1 MKSILKPILV
11 AAVSL
16 GLLGAVS
23 GCAEQAPKP
32 KVKVSLSTQVT
43 QAKKVYQAAQAKAA
57 QAKKVYQA
65 AQKAKK
71 VYQVTQIKLASMKEL
86 CAASGA
92 VAKYIKGS
100 KNKKKARKLGTAGD
114 MEMRALQISVLAKK
128 LKYGSAAFYA
138 KGLQEAAASGSKAAI
153 KAAYSPVKGG
163 VAAAIKLDANKKVY
177 GKCKCKNGKMKCKKK
192 KKKK

>member
-32 KVKVSLSTQVT
+32 KVKVSLATQVT
-43 QAKKVYQAAQAKAA
+43 QAKKVYQAAQ
-57 QAKKVYQA
+57 Q
-65 AQKAKK
+65 AKK

-86 CAASGA
+86 CAASGTI
-92 VAKYIKGS
+92 AKYIKGS

-114 MEMRALQISVLAKK
+114 MEMRALQISALAKK

>member
-32 KVKVSLSTQVT
+32 KVKVSLATQVT
-43 QAKKVYQAAQAKAA
+43 Q
-57 QAKKVYQA
+57 
-65 AQKAKK
+65 AKK

-114 MEMRALQISVLAKK
+114 MEMRALQISALAKK

>member
-1 MKSILKPILV
+1 MSFGESFMKSILKPILV

-16 GLLGAVS
+16 GLLGAVG
-23 GCAEQAPKP
+23 GCVEQASASASKS
-32 KVKVSLSTQVT
+32 KVKVSQATQV
-43 QAKKVYQAAQAKAA
+43 
-57 QAKKVYQA
+57 
-65 AQKAKK
+65 
-71 VYQVTQIKLASMKEL
+71 KLASMREL

-177 GKCKCKNGKMKCKKK
+177 GKCKCKNGKMKCKTKK
-192 KKKK
+192 KKK